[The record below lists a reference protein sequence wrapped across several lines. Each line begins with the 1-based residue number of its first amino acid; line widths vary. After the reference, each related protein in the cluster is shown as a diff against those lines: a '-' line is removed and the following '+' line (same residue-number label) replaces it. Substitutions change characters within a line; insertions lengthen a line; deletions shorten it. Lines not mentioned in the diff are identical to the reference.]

1 MSDGSENILNTAN
14 MQQNNDSVS
23 GSVHDNIQNENQ
35 VSDLSLLQIKSED
48 DNNSNLQDGAS
59 DSPKLMTQ
67 DQVLSEFQRIITLFD
82 SYDLTDIDKVL
93 QFWLQ

>member
-23 GSVHDNIQNENQ
+23 GSVHENIQNENQ

>member
-1 MSDGSENILNTAN
+1 